1 MVFVSCTVFVH
12 TDVESE
18 VDCAENVLIPGQMMN
33 HWVVLEQCGPDTQL
47 TIVAMLDM
55 GGTIPPSL
63 ISMAIGEMG
72 SFYTNLQS
80 FVHADENQDRIRSL
94 VEADREASQVKT
106 TGDNSSIA
114 QQAVEANAKRSDD
127 MLHNGW
133 GESTAISGG
142 VAMMSRKPEPGAPI
156 DPVRCIGY
164 IRDMQADVLKCV
176 MMDPA
181 CKRALS
187 EMTPSPM
194 LQFDRME
201 THVIQLP
208 RVDLKLYVR
217 TTPVAIATEVQKQG
231 GEEEERGRLHKHD
244 HPPDSTTAASATSTD
259 VADRDST
266 YEVATTS
273 DAHASEGVHGIHVQQ
288 TMQPSFETCTVH
300 LDYIQSKFPWPLS
313 SEYSVLLYCLAST
326 TILTQWGVGVHTQT
340 AT

>member
-1 MVFVSCTVFVH
+1 
-12 TDVESE
+12 
-18 VDCAENVLIPGQMMN
+18 
-33 HWVVLEQCGPDTQL
+33 
-47 TIVAMLDM
+47 
-55 GGTIPPSL
+55 
-63 ISMAIGEMG
+63 
-72 SFYTNLQS
+72 
-80 FVHADENQDRIRSL
+80 VHADENQDRIRSL

-231 GEEEERGRLHKHD
+231 GEEEDEEQEKHNQGGEEEERGRLHKHD

-259 VADRDST
+259 VAARDST